1 MPQVR
6 GKCFPWP
13 HRAWESTFC
22 GFQHARKTCNRKQTR
37 KTSYLQQV
45 WENFHSLTIAVKDI
59 LSKESVGIFQSW
71 EVWEDMNAYPGEYKM
86 LPLTARSGTQAS

>member
-1 MPQVR
+1 M
-6 GKCFPWP
+6 GKYFLWFP
-13 HRAWESTFC
+13 TC
-22 GFQHARKTCNRKQTR
+22 TKKTCNRKQTR

-71 EVWEDMNAYPGEYKM
+71 KVWEDMNAYPGEYKM

>member
-1 MPQVR
+1 MKH
-6 GKCFPWP
+6 GKVLSVVSNM
-13 HRAWESTFC
+13 HE
-22 GFQHARKTCNRKQTR
+22 KTCSRKQTR

-45 WENFHSLTIAVKDI
+45 WENFHSQTIAVKDI
-59 LSKESVGIFQSW
+59 LSKESVGLFQSW